1 MSPEWEAIGKLKSKD
16 YLNCASSLKVHLS
29 WLILEQTKDLKK
41 KKKNN
46 AEETH
51 GDSLVPV
58 KNTTTHLPVGWVILV
73 IIQQTFW
80 GKVQMWTGASNFES
94 IFIGRDLFSF

>member
-41 KKKNN
+41 KKKQCGRNTWRFTGSSQKYHHTPASWLGHSSNN
-46 AEETH
+46 TA
-51 GDSLVPV
+51 
-58 KNTTTHLPVGWVILV
+58 NIL
-73 IIQQTFW
+73 
-80 GKVQMWTGASNFES
+80 GKGTNVDRSK
-94 IFIGRDLFSF
+94 